1 MYSKG
6 GYNLSFL
13 SARKKAGLTQA
24 DVASEVGVS
33 AAAVCQ
39 WETGATVPKAK
50 LLPEI
55 AKLYK
60 CTVDKLLKED

>member
-1 MYSKG
+1 M
-6 GYNLSFL
+6 SFL

-50 LLPEI
+50 LLPVI
-55 AKLYK
+55 AKLLN
-60 CTVDKLLKED
+60 CTVDELLKPEAPQPNK